1 MNIVLNPESLGKVSI
16 QLINTKEG
24 LSAQFTVA
32 SQEARNL
39 IMKGIDSLKD
49 TLISHG
55 VSVDNVT
62 VKLNNTQESEYN
74 TDWTEQ
80 EGSRGGNKE
89 EHSQRKGQE
98 EEKERFERMMSFVE
112 NENGKV

>member
-1 MNIVLNPESLGKVSI
+1 MVLNPESLGKVSI

-32 SQEARNL
+32 TQEARNL
-39 IMKGIDSLKD
+39 IMKGLDGLKD
-49 TLISHG
+49 TLMSHG
-55 VSVDNVT
+55 VSVDNVS
-62 VKLNNTQESEYN
+62 VKINDAQESEYN
-74 TDWTEQ
+74 ADWTEQ

-89 EHSQRKGQE
+89 QGSQ
-98 EEKERFERMMSFVE
+98 KEQRGKEQFEQMMSFIE